1 MERTL
6 ENLAKAFIGESQARN
21 RYTFYAKTAR
31 KEGYQQIGELFEL
44 TAANEKE
51 HAKMLM
57 KMIGGLKQDSD
68 ADWSEIVVEALAPTT
83 LGSTAQN
90 LAAAIAGEHYETES
104 MYPGFADVADGEGLT
119 QVAGRLRAIAKA
131 EAHHEERYTKL
142 LAQVEA
148 GTCFKKEA
156 AVAWVC
162 GECGY
167 VHEGTA
173 PPGKCPAC
181 DHPREY
187 YRLKCETF

>member
-1 MERTL
+1 MERTIK
-6 ENLAKAFIGESQARN
+6 NLAKAFIGESQARN
-21 RYTFYAKTAR
+21 RYTYYAKAAR

-51 HAKMLM
+51 HAKQVL
-57 KMIGGLKQDSD
+57 KMIGALKDSSEE
-68 ADWSEIVVEALAPTT
+68 DWSEITVEAVAPTT
-83 LGSTAQN
+83 LGTTAQN
-90 LAAAIAGEHYETES
+90 LVAAIAGEHYETS
-104 MYPGFADVADGEGLT
+104 LMYPGFADVADTEGLT
-119 QVAGRLRAIAKA
+119 QIAKKLRSIAKA

-156 AVAWVC
+156 VVSWVC

-167 VHEGTA
+167 VHEGTE

-181 DHPREY
+181 DHPRTY
-187 YRLKCETF
+187 YRLKCENF

>member
-21 RYTFYAKTAR
+21 RYTFYAKAAR
-31 KEGYQQIGELFEL
+31 KEGYHQIGELFEL

-57 KMIGGLKQDSD
+57 KTIGGLKSGHG
-68 ADWSEIVVEALAPTT
+68 ADWSEIAVDAVASTI
-83 LGSTAQN
+83 LGSTAEN
-90 LAAAIAGEHYETES
+90 LTAAIAGEHYETES
-104 MYPGFADVADGEGLT
+104 MYPDFADAADAEGLP
-119 QVAGRLRAIAKA
+119 QVAERLRAIAKA

-148 GTCFKKEA
+148 GTYFKKET
-156 AVAWVC
+156 AVFWIC

-167 VHEGTA
+167 VHEGME
-173 PPGKCPAC
+173 PPAKCPAC